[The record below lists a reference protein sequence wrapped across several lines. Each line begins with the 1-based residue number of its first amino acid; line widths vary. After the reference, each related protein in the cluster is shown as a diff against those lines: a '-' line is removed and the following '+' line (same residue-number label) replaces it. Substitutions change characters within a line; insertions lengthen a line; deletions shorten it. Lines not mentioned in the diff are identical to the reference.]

1 MYMLEFTDK
10 MNDYYWQ
17 DERLWRQR
25 DAVEKPKPLSVTL
38 KKYSLT
44 TAAFSMISHLF
55 FDGIL
60 SVSLLSA
67 LMFTYVLSY
76 RKARVNVNETY
87 YDLRRNYYKTCLLI
101 FSSTLLAVLRVA
113 FISLSDESRFSLYLA
128 YLALFLAFTEN
139 LQMMSEA
146 ESYVPPP
153 RAPAYQRRF
162 PRYAPAG

>member
-1 MYMLEFTDK
+1 
-10 MNDYYWQ
+10 MNDYWQ
-17 DERLWRQR
+17 EERQWRRR
-25 DAVEKPKPLSVTL
+25 DINEKQKPLSVTL

-44 TAAFSMISHLF
+44 IAAVSMLSHLIL
-55 FDGIL
+55 DGII

-87 YDLRRNYYKTCLLI
+87 YDLRRNYYKTCILI
-101 FSSTLLAVLRVA
+101 FSSTFLAILRVA

-146 ESYVPPP
+146 ESYTPPP
-153 RAPAYQRRF
+153 PPPVHVRRIA
-162 PRYAPAG
+162 RYAPAG

>member
-1 MYMLEFTDK
+1 MEH
-10 MNDYYWQ
+10 DYWE
-17 DERLWRQR
+17 EREWARR
-25 DAVEKPKPLSVTL
+25 DADEKPKPLSDTL
-38 KKYSLT
+38 KQYSLT
-44 TAAFSMISHLF
+44 IAAISMLSHVLL
-55 FDGIL
+55 DGLL

-76 RKARVNVNETY
+76 RKARVNVDETY
-87 YDLRRNYYKTCLLI
+87 YDLRRNYYKTSTFI
-101 FSSTLLAVLRVA
+101 FSSTFLAILRVA

-146 ESYVPPP
+146 ESYSPPP
-153 RAPAYQRRF
+153 PPPVYRYRT